1 MSATEADRA
10 AVRTLLGRE
19 PEADFDVV
27 VRDAAGGPV
36 VIRNAPL
43 LDDGTPMPTRFWLV
57 GPEKVRAVSRLE
69 AAGGVREAEA
79 AVDPEELAAAHRR
92 YATERDRDLPEGAE
106 PRPSGGVGGTQRGV
120 KCLHAHYAWYLA
132 GGDDPVG
139 RWVAERLA
147 SMLDIDVAATSTTFR
162 HAGRDHVIP
171 VGPRTLLEHELV
183 DPDPPAPAQLTNAL
197 GVVSDH
203 LNDVIRAD
211 PEVAGAREV
220 RVTGDEPW
228 HLAQVERGTQVDEST
243 VPLERAAAED
253 VFRAL
258 ATERRAERLHNPAL
272 EPNRVDTILG
282 TCCLV
287 LAVMRRLQLER
298 IVVAAGTAGR

>member
-27 VRDAAGGPV
+27 VRDSAGAPV
-36 VIRNAPL
+36 VIRNAPR

-57 GPEKVRAVSRLE
+57 GPEEVRAVSRLE

-79 AVDPEELAAAHRR
+79 AVDPEELADAHRR
-92 YATERDRDLPEGAE
+92 YAAERDRDLPEGTE
-106 PRPSGGVGGTQRGV
+106 RRPSGGVGGTQRGV

-147 SMLDIDVAATSTTFR
+147 SSLDIDIAATSTTFR

-171 VGPRTLLEHELV
+171 VGPTTLLEHELV
-183 DPDPPAPAQLTNAL
+183 DPDPPAAAQLTNAL
-197 GVVSDH
+197 GLVSDH
-203 LNDVIRAD
+203 LDDVIRAD
-211 PEVAGAREV
+211 PEVAAARDV
-220 RVTGDEPW
+220 RVRGAEPW
-228 HLAQVERGTQVDEST
+228 HLAQVERGTQLEAPT
-243 VPLERAAAED
+243 VPLERTAAED

-258 ATERRAERLHNPAL
+258 ATERRADRLHNPGL
-272 EPNRVDTILG
+272 EPSRVDTILG
-282 TCCLV
+282 TCCVV

-298 IVVAAGTAGR
+298 VLVAAGTAGR